1 MPKFELTN
9 MIMIKD
15 PKTGLVAAIDR
26 IKSPLGLSLPGGHI
40 EDDESFYDSAVRE
53 AYEETG
59 LKVKN
64 LKHCGVIH
72 WLNTDTKDRY
82 IVFLYKTSEFEGE
95 LKEFSDEGKNK
106 WVSVEELLSCKAET
120 RIPEYMPMFLNDDLN
135 EAFGPWRENEDFSIY
150 YK

>member
-15 PKTGLVAAIDR
+15 RNRTCRGDR
-26 IKSPLGLSLPGGHI
+26 QNKKPWAFSPRGHI
-40 EDDESFYDSAVRE
+40 EDDKSFYDSAVRE

-120 RIPEYMPMFLNDDLN
+120 RMPEYMPMFLNDDLN